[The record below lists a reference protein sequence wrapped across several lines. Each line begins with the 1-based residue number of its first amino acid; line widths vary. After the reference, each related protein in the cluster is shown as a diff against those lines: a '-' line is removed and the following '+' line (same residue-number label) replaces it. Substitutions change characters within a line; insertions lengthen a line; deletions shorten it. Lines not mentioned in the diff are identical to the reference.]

1 MTLPADLLADLRAAV
16 GDAHVWTDPARI
28 APHAVED
35 RGRWQ
40 GHTLAVIRPGS
51 TDEVA
56 AVVRLCHA
64 ARVPMVPQGGNTG
77 LVGGGVPDGGVV
89 IAMGRMNRIRAVD
102 PLNATLTVEAGCTL
116 AAIQTAADEAG
127 QFFPLSLA
135 SQGTCQIGGNLS
147 TNAGGTAV
155 LRYGTTR
162 DLVLGIEAVLP
173 SGEVLNTLG
182 ALRKD
187 NTGYALRDLMI
198 GAEGTLGI
206 ITAAVLRLFPRP
218 AATVTAMA
226 ACAGPEQ
233 ALAIFDILRARCGDT
248 LTAFEYIERFG
259 IKMVLD
265 HLPGAR
271 DPLADPHPAY
281 VLIELTSPDPD
292 AGLDA
297 RMERALAQ
305 AMEDGL
311 VPDAVI
317 ATSQTQAQA
326 LWSLRESMS
335 DMQKHAGASI
345 KHDVAVP
352 VSRVAEF
359 ITRGVAACRAHM
371 PDVRPCPF
379 GHFGDGNIHFNLTRP
394 AAMSDA
400 DFLAQYG
407 AFNRIVHDLVAA
419 MGGSI
424 SAEHGI
430 GLAKRDELPRYKDP
444 VALALCRTI
453 KAAIDPD
460 NLMNPG
466 KVLAMTSPAT
476 RPLERIA

>member
-1 MTLPADLLADLRAAV
+1 MTLPPGLLADLRAAV
-16 GDAHVWTDPARI
+16 GEAHVWTDPAQI
-28 APHAVED
+28 APHEVED
-35 RGRWQ
+35 RGRWK
-40 GHTLAVIRPGS
+40 GHALAVVRPAT

-77 LVGGGVPDGGVV
+77 LVGGGVPDGAVV
-89 IAMGRMNRIRAVD
+89 IAMGRMNRIRAID

-116 AAIQTAADEAG
+116 AAIQTAADDAG
-127 QFFPLSLA
+127 QLFPLSLA
-135 SQGTCQIGGNLS
+135 SQGSCQIGGNLS

-173 SGEVLNTLG
+173 SGEVLNTLS

-218 AATVTAMA
+218 ATTVTAMA
-226 ACAGPEQ
+226 ACEGPEQ
-233 ALAIFDILRARCGDT
+233 ALAIFDILRARCGDS

-259 IKMVLD
+259 IQMVLD

-271 DPLADPHPAY
+271 DPLADLHPAY

-311 VPDAVI
+311 IPDAVI
-317 ATSQTQAQA
+317 AASQTQAQA
-326 LWSLRESMS
+326 LWSLRENMS
-335 DMQKHAGASI
+335 EMQKHAGASI

-352 VSRVAEF
+352 VSRVADF
-359 ITRGVAACRAHM
+359 ITQGVAACRAHM

-394 AAMSDA
+394 AAMTDA
-400 DFLAQYG
+400 DFLAHYG
-407 AFNRIVHDLVAA
+407 AFNRIVHDLVAD

-430 GLAKRDELPRYKDP
+430 GLAKRDELPLYKDR

-466 KVLAMTSPAT
+466 KVIVLHDTAS

>member
-16 GDAHVWTDPARI
+16 GDAHVWTDPARL
-28 APHAVED
+28 APHEVED
-35 RGRWQ
+35 RGRWK
-40 GHTLAVIRPGS
+40 GHALAVVRPAS
-51 TDEVA
+51 TDEVS

-77 LVGGGVPDGGVV
+77 LVGGGVPDGAVV

-116 AAIQTAADEAG
+116 AAIQTAADDAG
-127 QFFPLSLA
+127 QLFPLSLA

-173 SGEVLNTLG
+173 SGEVLNTLS

-233 ALAIFDILRARCGDT
+233 ALAIFDILRARCGDS
-248 LTAFEYIERFG
+248 LGAFEYIERFG
-259 IKMVLD
+259 IQMVLD

-271 DPLADPHPAY
+271 DPLADPHPTY
-281 VLIELTSPDPD
+281 VLIELTSPDPG
-292 AGLDA
+292 AGLEA

-311 VPDAVI
+311 IPDAVI
-317 ATSQTQAQA
+317 ATSQTQSQA
-326 LWSLRESMS
+326 LWSLREAMS

-359 ITRGVAACRAHM
+359 ITRGIAACRAHM

-394 AAMSDA
+394 ATMTDA
-400 DFLAQYG
+400 DFLAHYD
-407 AFNRIVHDLVAA
+407 AFNRIVHDLVAG

-430 GLAKRDELPRYKDP
+430 GLAKRDELPLYKDP

-466 KVLAMTSPAT
+466 KVIAMHDTPS